1 MTDALEKTNLEL
13 TGSRMRTNF
22 MRPIWSTM
30 CRTQITQREEVLPT
44 STWREEYR
52 RFDTYWRMFA
62 YIEVVVRMGELY
74 LKFDATKLRIEF
86 LEEVP
91 QTPTEDIVETNAE
104 MDQEDTLENEASSQE
119 VSTVETPTTK
129 ASDPQPPPA

>member
-1 MTDALEKTNLEL
+1 M
-13 TGSRMRTNF
+13 
-22 MRPIWSTM
+22 
-30 CRTQITQREEVLPT
+30 QREEVLPT
-44 STWREEYR
+44 STWREEYQ

-62 YIEVVVRMGELY
+62 YIEMVVRMGELY

-91 QTPTEDIVETNAE
+91 QTTTDTVETNAK
-104 MDQEDTLENEASSQE
+104 MDQEDTLENEASGQE

-129 ASDPQPPPA
+129 ASDPQPPLA

>member
-1 MTDALEKTNLEL
+1 MTNALEKANLEL

-91 QTPTEDIVETNAE
+91 QTTTDTVETNAK